1 MRRAWVMAVAL
12 AAALGCGPGDGGG
25 NAQMR
30 GKVTFK
36 GQPVQLGRVY
46 FDADQKKNPGG
57 QSGYADIKDG
67 RYDTAAGGK
76 APSAGP
82 VNVRVE
88 GLTPPGANGLHGL
101 LFRQYEFPADLP
113 AGKSEKDIE
122 VPAALGE
129 KLPKTTDPPP

>member
-1 MRRAWVMAVAL
+1 MLRVWVVAGLL
-12 AAALGCGPGDGGG
+12 AAAAGCGPGDAGGKVQV
-25 NAQMR
+25 A

-36 GQPVQLGRVY
+36 GQPVALGRVY

-67 RYDTAAGGK
+67 RYDTAAEGK
-76 APSAGP
+76 APSAGA

-101 LFRQYEFPADLP
+101 LFRQYEFAADLP
-113 AGKSEKDIE
+113 AGKSDKDID
-122 VPAALGE
+122 VPAAQGD
-129 KLPKTTDPPP
+129 KMPKGNDPPP

>member
-1 MRRAWVMAVAL
+1 MRRAWAAAAVL

-25 NAQMR
+25 NAQVS

-46 FDADQKKNPGG
+46 FDADQTKNPGG

-76 APSAGP
+76 APSPGP
-82 VNVRVE
+82 VTVRVE
-88 GLTPPGANGLHGL
+88 GLNPPGANGLHSL
-101 LFRQYEFPADLP
+101 LFRQHEFTADLP
-113 AGKSEKDIE
+113 GGRSEKDIE
-122 VPAALGE
+122 VPAAAGD
-129 KLPKTTDPPP
+129 KMPKTTDPPP